1 MEVSTLP
8 RRPVENW
15 EAVRD
20 EWVAA
25 VERIVDDAEAW
36 ATRAAMARPSRP
48 EADHRGSD
56 RVLRGPRC

>member
-25 VERIVDDAEAW
+25 VERIADDAEAW
-36 ATRAAMARPSRP
+36 APSSNGSSIAVGSRSPRIGSGLTRSR
-48 EADHRGSD
+48 
-56 RVLRGPRC
+56 C